1 MGLSFYGENHK
12 ASKLQQAFQ
21 WAAAA
26 LAPLSCEAPQR
37 AYDQAGLAWEYIEL
51 QIKARRAAS
60 GGPKL

>member
-1 MGLSFYGENHK
+1 MGLSLYGDDHK
-12 ASKLQQAFQ
+12 PSKLQQAFQ

-37 AYDQAGLAWEYIEL
+37 AFDQAGLAFEYIEL
-51 QIKARRAAS
+51 QLKTRLAP